1 MNFDKEKQK
10 ENKKYEKFGL
20 TENPFKIYY
29 PTDSLTGWYT
39 NHGEV
44 DTKEFDFDDI
54 ATGNITCPRLKTTT
68 IGKYWICTIKLPDN
82 WSQKTQGYAYETMI
96 IQDDPENPYPQ
107 AYGRRGDH
115 RYQFHIPSGQ
125 GSGGLE
131 YQERCYTE
139 DEALLQHEKA
149 VLYINKLMGK

>member
-82 WSQKTQGYAYETMI
+82 YPSKTRGFAYETMI
-96 IQDDPENPYPQ
+96 MQDDPANPYPQ
-107 AYGRRGDH
+107 VGSS
-115 RYQFHIPSGQ
+115 QFHIPSGQ

-131 YQERCYTE
+131 YQERCYTK
-139 DEALLQHEKA
+139 DEAILQHERG
-149 VLYINKLMGK
+149 VLYVNKLLGK